1 GSQNTGISANTGLQ
15 LIGGHSYIDFISNIS
30 GTGVQQRL
38 EASSGNMYIIHSNT
52 GALRVRQAG
61 QAENTGSVIAGFFKT
76 SHDQGAV
83 LTMWGDTINVPNDG
97 NRNIHLVPNGTGSVI
112 VGTWQGTRW
121 NIQASDFVKVSSRAT
136 KTNIIP
142 LDNGLNTINSLL
154 PVTYNKIDK
163 LNRGI
168 NEVEKGFIA
177 EDSPS
182 VSTPDGKGIYD
193 SFIVAHLVKGMQE
206 LDIRTANETDIL
218 KARVTNLEQKIKL
231 LESAA

>member
-112 VGTWQGTRW
+112 IGTWQGTRW
-121 NIQASDFVKVSSRAT
+121 NIQASDFVKVSTRESKTDIKPIVSRG
-136 KTNIIP
+136 
-142 LDNGLNTINSLL
+142 LDVIGRLL
-154 PVTYNKIDK
+154 PVSYKKKDK
-163 LNRGI
+163 LSRGI
-168 NEVEKGFIA
+168 DETELGFIA
-177 EDSPS
+177 EDSLEVAEPE
-182 VSTPDGKGIYD
+182 GKGIYD
-193 SFIVAHLVKGMQE
+193 SHITAYLVKAVQE
-206 LDIRTANETDIL
+206 LNEEIEEL
-218 KARVTNLEQKIKL
+218 KREKGNAE
-231 LESAA
+231 

>member
-1 GSQNTGISANTGLQ
+1 
-15 LIGGHSYIDFISNIS
+15 
-30 GTGVQQRL
+30 
-38 EASSGNMYIIHSNT
+38 
-52 GALRVRQAG
+52 
-61 QAENTGSVIAGFFKT
+61 
-76 SHDQGAV
+76 
-83 LTMWGDTINVPNDG
+83 MWGDTISTPNYD
-97 NRNIHLVPNGTGSVI
+97 NRDIHLVPNGTGSVI
-112 VGTWQGTRW
+112 IGTWQGTRW

-142 LDNGLNTINSLL
+142 LDDGLSTINSLL

-168 NEVEKGFIA
+168 SEIEKGFIA

-206 LDIRTANETDIL
+206 LDVRTASETDIL
-218 KARVTNLEQKIKL
+218 KARVAKLEQKIKL